1 MLWSVWLYLLYLQ
14 SGALGFGTFPGE
26 YFNHQTITE
35 RALLNVTAQV
45 CRALALAEGKD
56 FTFPAQSFTAKSI
69 ANACEAPKS
78 YKVFLANIVFIQN
91 MNAAV
96 DVRRLFDARYHFSDE
111 LLREGQS
118 LITDGLSVVKAANKK
133 QNFVAARSILGEI
146 LHTLQDFYSHSNW
159 VELGNKFPNVNMIRK
174 NANIGNIADKTTA
187 TCRSCNGDD
196 CSNNILEEII
206 AKNILT
212 SGYFALEDFP
222 ATKPTG
228 KCSHGGFFD
237 ATSSI
242 EPKGGINKDTVDSS
256 HGYLHMEAADLAI
269 AATSQLLEDIRGASG
284 DREFLQLMGISK
296 GSSKALCFVV
306 DTTGSM
312 GDDIA
317 AVQNVTST
325 IIDSKV
331 GTEDEPSLYILVPF
345 NDPDFGPLIK
355 TTDAEVFK
363 GYINSL
369 TPSGGGDGPGM
380 SLSGL
385 QLALT
390 GSPPNSEIFL
400 FTDAPAKDKYLK
412 NTVIALIEQSK
423 TVVNFMIT
431 NVLGSRRRRQAN
443 RSQPQQRN
451 QRMLRSDSQLYR
463 DLAQASGGQVIQ
475 VSKNQLLQATSIITE
490 STSSSLVTLLQTSR
504 NLGGP
509 ENYTFSVDETLTNLI
524 IYITGD
530 SVDFTLVNPSGEL
543 HNSSSTGPSIITAE
557 LVGNLQTLRLRTQ
570 VGLWEMRIMSTNPY
584 TLKVVGQSPIDFI
597 FSFMMDT
604 SGGVALLDNRPPGN
618 NTILEVTLLEADST
632 TVTEVS
638 LVESSGSGQI
648 DGFLVGRVQGG
659 GQYLVWFDKIPSV
672 EFVVLVK
679 GQSTNSTTSRAS
691 SVAFQRQSTTSLR
704 ASTLTV
710 TVSDTGSVLEPGT
723 PLLVPFSVTTTGD
736 GGNFVIKATND
747 QGFDLTFPTSLTLES
762 GGSANGTASIT
773 APSTSQSGTGVTLTI
788 EAEAPGGA
796 DTNYGVLR
804 LTVLPKVTDFSPP
817 VCQLV
822 SLQSNCSGNCNQSM
836 WELSVEVSD
845 GENGTGIDRISL
857 REGDGMLNSNMTTA
871 NGSVTLVS
879 YNASCCSPN
888 VQIVVVD
895 RVGNVDVC
903 SYSVTP
909 TISPTDSPTVSPTVS
924 PTTVSP
930 TTVSPTVGSTVK
942 PSSSTTSSSR
952 AVQPSLLCLSV
963 LILAAYVEL

>member
-1 MLWSVWLYLLYLQ
+1 MLWLVWLYLWYLQ
-14 SGALGFGTFPGE
+14 SGALGFGINPFSGE
-26 YFNHQTITE
+26 SFNHQTITE

-56 FTFPAQSFTAKSI
+56 FIFPAQPFTAKSI

-78 YKVFLANIVFIQN
+78 YKFFLPNILYIQS

-96 DVRRLFDARYHFSDE
+96 DLRRLFEARYHCDDE
-111 LLREGQS
+111 LLIEGRR
-118 LITDGLSVVKAANKK
+118 LITDGLSAVKAANKK
-133 QNFVAARSILGEI
+133 QSFLAARLTLGGI

-159 VELGNKFPNVNMIRK
+159 VELGNKFPNINMIRQ
-174 NANIGNIADKTTA
+174 NANMGNIADETTA

-196 CSNNILEEII
+196 CRNNILEDVISR
-206 AKNILT
+206 NILT
-212 SGYFALEDFP
+212 SGYFVVWPLSSN
-222 ATKPTG
+222 KPKG

-237 ATSSI
+237 ATSSV
-242 EPKGGINKDTVDSS
+242 EPKGGINKDALDAS
-256 HGYLHMEAADLAI
+256 HGYLHEKAAELAI

-325 IIDSKV
+325 IIDNKV

-345 NDPDFGPLIK
+345 NDPDFGPLIR
-355 TTDAEVFK
+355 TTDAEDFK
-363 GYINSL
+363 RHIYSL
-369 TPSGGGDGPGM
+369 RADAGGDIPEM

-400 FTDAPAKDKYLK
+400 FTDAPAKDEYLK
-412 NTVIALIEQSK
+412 NSVIALIEQSK

-431 NVLGSRRRRQAN
+431 NVLGFRHRRQADE
-443 RSQPQQRN
+443 N
-451 QRMLRSDSQLYR
+451 QHQLQTERMARADSQLYR
-463 DLAQASGGQVIQ
+463 DLAQASGGQAIQ
-475 VSKNQLLQATSIITE
+475 VSKNQLLQATNIIIE
-490 STSSSLVTLLQTSR
+490 STSSSLVTLLQANR
-504 NLGGP
+504 NMGRP
-509 ENYTFSVDETLTNLI
+509 EIYTFSVDDTLTDLI
-524 IYITGD
+524 IYITGS

-543 HNSSSTGPSIITAE
+543 HNSTSTGSSIITDE
-557 LVGNLQTLRLRTQ
+557 LVGNLRTLRLRAQ
-570 VGLWEMRIMSTNPY
+570 VGLWELRIGSTNPY
-584 TLKVVGQSPIDFI
+584 NMMVVGQSPIDFI
-597 FSFMMDT
+597 FRFMVQ
-604 SGGVALLDNRPPGN
+604 SQGPLGGFDLLENRPTAGS
-618 NTILEVTLLEADST
+618 NTSLQVTLLEADSS
-632 TVTEVS
+632 TVTEVT
-638 LVESSGSGQI
+638 LVESSGSGQVN
-648 DGFLVGRVQGG
+648 GLVEAQGG
-659 GQYLVWFDKIPSV
+659 GQYWVQFDKIPSV

-679 GQSTNSTTSRAS
+679 GQIINSTTSGAS
-691 SVAFQRQSTTSLR
+691 SVTFQRQSTTSLR
-704 ASTLTV
+704 ASALTV
-710 TVSDTGSVLEPGT
+710 TVSDTEYILEPGT
-723 PLLVPFSVTTTGD
+723 PLLVPFSVMTTGD

-747 QGFDLTFPTSLTLES
+747 QGFELTFPSSLTLES
-762 GGSANGTASIT
+762 GGSANGTARIT

-796 DTNYGVLR
+796 DTNYDVLH

-822 SLQSNCSGNCNQSM
+822 SLQSNCSDNCNQSM
-836 WELSVEVSD
+836 WELSVEVTD
-845 GENGTGIDRISL
+845 GENGTGIDLISL
-857 REGDGMLNSNMTTA
+857 REGNGILNSNMTTA

-895 RVGNVDVC
+895 LVGNVEVC
-903 SYSVTP
+903 SYSVAP
-909 TISPTDSPTVSPTVS
+909 IVSPTI
-924 PTTVSP
+924 
-930 TTVSPTVGSTVK
+930 SPTVGSTVK
-942 PSSSTTSSSR
+942 PSSSTTTSSSR
-952 AVQPSLLCLSV
+952 AVEPCLVV
-963 LILAAYVEL
+963 LIMMILGLMLGCEMG

>member
-1 MLWSVWLYLLYLQ
+1 MLWLVWLCLLYLK
-14 SGALGFGTFPGE
+14 SGALGFGILPGE
-26 YFNHQTITE
+26 SFNHQTITE

-56 FTFPAQSFTAKSI
+56 FTFPAQPFTAKSI

-78 YKVFLANIVFIQN
+78 YKVFLPNILIIQS
-91 MNAAV
+91 MNAAT
-96 DVRRLFDARYHFSDE
+96 DLRRLFDPRYHCDDE
-111 LLREGQS
+111 LLTEGQK
-118 LITDGLSVVKAANKK
+118 LITDGLSALKAANRK
-133 QNFVAARSILGEI
+133 QNFLSARLTLGKI

-174 NANIGNIADKTTA
+174 NANIGNIAAKTTA
-187 TCRSCNGDD
+187 TCRSCNGND

-212 SGYFALEDFP
+212 SGYFSIIPFF
-222 ATKPTG
+222 ATKPNG
-228 KCSHGGFFD
+228 KCSHGGSID
-237 ATSSI
+237 RTSSI
-242 EPKGGINKDTVDSS
+242 VPKGGINKDSYSSS
-256 HGYLHMEAADLAI
+256 HGYLHREAAELAI
-269 AATSQLLEDIRGASG
+269 AATSQILEDIRGASG

-317 AVQNVTST
+317 AVRTVTST

-355 TTDAEVFK
+355 TTDADVFK
-363 GYINSL
+363 DYINSL
-369 TPSGGGDGPGM
+369 TAYEGGDLPEM
-380 SLSGL
+380 TLSGL

-400 FTDAPAKDKYLK
+400 FTDAPAKDESLK
-412 NTVIALIEQSK
+412 NTVIALIEQTK
-423 TVVNFMIT
+423 TVVNFMVT
-431 NVLGSRRRRQAN
+431 NVLGFRRRRQADGN
-443 RSQPQQRN
+443 QPQT
-451 QRMLRSDSQLYR
+451 QRMARANSQLYR

-475 VSKNQLLQATSIITE
+475 ISKNQLLQATSLITE
-490 STSSSLVTLLQTSR
+490 STSSSLVTLLQANR
-504 NLGGP
+504 NLGKP

-543 HNSSSTGPSIITAE
+543 HNKTSTGPSVITAE
-557 LVGNLQTLRLRTQ
+557 LVGNLRTLQLRTQ
-570 VGLWEMRIMSTNPY
+570 VGLWELRIMSTNPY

-597 FSFMMDT
+597 FNFVKQSQ
-604 SGGVALLDNRPPGN
+604 GALEGYDLVENRPTAGS
-618 NTILEVTLLEADST
+618 NTSLEVTLLEADST
-632 TVTEVS
+632 TVTEVT
-638 LVESSGSGQI
+638 LVESSGSGQVN
-648 DGFLVGRVQGG
+648 GLVEAQGG
-659 GQYLVWFDKIPSV
+659 GKYLVHFDKIPSV

-691 SVAFQRQSTTSLR
+691 SVTFQRQSTTSLR

-736 GGNFVIKATND
+736 GGNFVIKATNN
-747 QGFDLTFPTSLTLES
+747 QGFDLTFPSSLTLES

-804 LTVLPKVTDFSPP
+804 LTVLPKVTDFSPAF
-817 VCQLV
+817 CQLV
-822 SLQSNCSGNCNQSM
+822 SLQSNCSDNCNQSM
-836 WELSVEVSD
+836 WELSVEVTD

-857 REGDGMLNSNMTTA
+857 REGDGILISNVTTA

-879 YNASCCSPN
+879 YNASCCSSN

-909 TISPTDSPTVSPTVS
+909 RVSATVSPTVASTAQPSS
-924 PTTVSP
+924 PT
-930 TTVSPTVGSTVK
+930 
-942 PSSSTTSSSR
+942 TTSSSR
-952 AVQPSLLCLSV
+952 AVQPSLLCFSMM
-963 LILAAYVEL
+963 ILGLMLGCKMG